1 MWHTPHTALLSSQH
15 ERDEQAF
22 IENKYQELSARID
35 NTASH
40 LIVAGDWNAHSSN
53 KPPPDI
59 TFMWRSQSVAQHSDQ
74 QIFATKAEVQL
85 LQKKIDVHPGNLRKL
100 QRSSCSSQS
109 CRGNKHKQ
117 NRAARNS
124 PRSPPHSQPPTS
136 DHRHRQPLLNPF
148 NSSEV
153 SYRTA

>member
-74 QIFATKAEVQL
+74 QIFATLENSNVPLVVANPAGEININKIEL
-85 LQKKIDVHPGNLRKL
+85 LAILHALLRIP
-100 QRSSCSSQS
+100 S
-109 CRGNKHKQ
+109 H
-117 NRAARNS
+117 
-124 PRSPPHSQPPTS
+124 QPAIIATDS
-136 DHRHRQPLLNPF
+136 R
-148 NSSEV
+148 
-153 SYRTA
+153 Y